1 MLCVAVMLSVMVLG
15 AGAAFSDQDQI
26 ENTEAVDACS
36 ALNIIGGYEDG
47 SFHPERNIKRSEI
60 TKMICVALNG
70 GKDPNVGTNEV
81 PTFNDVRGTADAW
94 AEGYIEA
101 CVAQGIV
108 SGVGGG
114 RFAPAGNVTG
124 AQLAKMLL
132 VALGYNSDNE
142 GFTGNAWET
151 NVNVRAAQK
160 HLYDGLEKMD
170 TSAAV
175 TRDQAAQMVWNA
187 MQAYEVEYKDGVVQD
202 KVVGSTNDK
211 ITLLRDRYDA
221 WFYIGTLTSV
231 DSTNMTITM
240 SNADKNASDP
250 QRDSDSSDTV
260 NFSKLKEDYS
270 SMLGQKVK
278 VLFKNGK
285 TNDVIGVFA
294 LSDNTAYTVNANA
307 VEADDQKV
315 KFGGKSYGIE
325 NAYGN
330 DYIDVYY
337 TAIDGKEVSVTGE
350 AKATAGSSKDFT
362 SQAGVKYTAT
372 NGKYGFTAKQLF
384 DDWDTSSA
392 VMQFV
397 DSDGNGRFD
406 VVIITDY
413 AAAEVTSVTS
423 SKVVAGKSYTFADD
437 NIDKDL
443 KVDDWAVIY
452 HDRYNDCTRVA
463 KADVIDGTL
472 DGLKKDST
480 SENKEVKYNEY
491 QIGDNWY
498 NGATDKDNRTD
509 INTVKAGDKVEA
521 VVVNGVA
528 WMMQRA
534 SGDGTLS
541 DVTNVAM
548 VVNKETTI
556 KGNEVKL
563 QFFNDTTKVVKVDD
577 DSTIPFN
584 TTGGKTGLNVG
595 SLYEYSISGEEY
607 SFESLVTTKDYYGDF
622 TYVGAASGYNVGDD
636 AMGKTIDDKAKVIL
650 FQKGS
655 TDKNNDSKV
664 ITGKQFK
671 NLTTG
676 DITSFVGQP
685 VYFTADVSGLT
696 RTAAIAA
703 TVTKLPNTTTSN
715 DYYGYIL
722 SDAKES
728 GTNEISYKL
737 LLEDADEAVTVYEK
751 NVKIAD
757 RKANTLIGYKSLDG
771 ADAEK
776 RYIDDVHLYSL
787 DDNNFD
793 LGAVADVNEKGTT
806 VQIADVNGQSLERDV
821 TADTVVFYVDTDAK
835 TGSSTGSIRKAVKWY
850 ADAKGAMVTSGDDKY
865 VANGLYLEKDN
876 EDMEVLV
883 IESGDNQFR
892 GPYVNETIGVSFSA
906 EIPAIEAGASSAT
919 VNFKTKNIAD
929 GAMIKLTAKA
939 TGASAVTMTDAIVSN
954 GAATGTLANTSAL
967 ALGDYELTFTAYDS
981 SNSELVKETATLKV
995 GDVSIDTIN
1004 APTVAGDLKTAAPA
1018 AGKKIN
1024 EILTSATAGDATM
1037 EVTGFNVK
1045 VVGKVVNDAY
1055 AIIGGDQVKVTISLK
1070 AKEGN
1075 VLASTLNVT
1084 GATLQGA
1091 AAAVEN
1097 QTSTS
1102 VDLVYTYAV
1111 ARSTLNTL
1119 SISGLTAPAKDAAPD
1134 VQLTAPAN
1142 TKIASV
1148 EWQNDSG
1155 VKVEGNFAASTQ
1167 YKVVIVL
1174 TADEGYTFG
1183 ADGAYGQTVNLDA
1196 GGTVATKI
1204 VSDNGDKLTVT
1215 SNLFAQTAS

>member
-1 MLCVAVMLSVMVLG
+1 MLCLAVMLSVMVVG
-15 AGAAFSDQDQI
+15 AGAAFSDQDKI

-36 ALNIIGGYEDG
+36 ALNIINGYEDG
-47 SFHPERNIKRSEI
+47 AFHPERNIKRAEV

-70 GKDPNVGTNEV
+70 GEEPNTSTNAK
-81 PTFNDVRGTADAW
+81 PTFTDVRGTIYAW

-108 SGVGGG
+108 DGVGGT
-114 RFAPAGNVTG
+114 RFSPAGNVTG

-132 VALGYNSDNE
+132 VSLGYNATTE
-142 GFTGNAWET
+142 KFTGNAWET
-151 NVNVRAAQK
+151 NVNVRASQK

-350 AKATAGSSKDFT
+350 AKAAAGTPESFV
-362 SQAGVKYTAT
+362 SQANVTYKA
-372 NGKYGFTAKQLF
+372 NDGKRGFTAKQLF

-498 NGATDKDNRTD
+498 NGATDKDGRTD

-548 VVNKETTI
+548 VVNKEAGI
-556 KGNEVKL
+556 GGNQVKL
-563 QFFNDTTKVVKVDD
+563 QFFNDTDKVVDVDN
-577 DSTIPFN
+577 DSLIKYDSLT
-584 TTGGKTGLNVG
+584 VG
-595 SLYEYSISGEEY
+595 NLYEYSISGEKY
-607 SFESLVTTKDYYGDF
+607 SFDNLVETSDYYGDF
-622 TYVGAASGYNVGDD
+622 TYVGNTST
-636 AMGKTIDDKAKVIL
+636 KTIDDKAKIIL
-650 FQKGS
+650 FKKNSDTKG
-655 TDKNNDSKV
+655 NESKV

-671 NLTTG
+671 AMTAADYGTLSNAY
-676 DITSFVGQP
+676 
-685 VYFTADVSGLT
+685 YFTADVSGLT

-703 TVTKLPNTTTSN
+703 TVTKLLNTTTSN

-806 VQIADVNGQSLERDV
+806 VQIADVNGRSLERDV

-835 TGSSTGSIRKAVKWY
+835 TGSSTGSISKAVKWY

-865 VANGLYLEKDN
+865 VANCLYLEKDN

-883 IESGDNQFR
+883 IESGDKQFR
-892 GPYVNETIGVSFSA
+892 GPYVDALSNVSISA
-906 EIPAIEAGASSAT
+906 ENVEITKGTSKASFKIVGKNVTDGLTVKTTAPAGITVADVTMSANAATVSAT
-919 VNFKTKNIAD
+919 VDTALKAGNYKLTFKVMNGSDVVAETTAVLTIAPVVTSKNAIAAFKGIKSSAPAINDVMSTVLTAPVTPNSSDTWLNVVDYSAVVTGKENFDDTYKLQENDEVVVTVKVSIKDANTVWADTVTVADAMGSVKGTFTKNSDTTATVTYKYTVKKSPLATATTTDSLIPGYPKAD
-929 GAMIKLTAKA
+929 QTAPEKS
-939 TGASAVTMTDAIVSN
+939 TLTMTETQLEGVIVWDVPTYQTTFGSSWVA
-954 GAATGTLANTSAL
+954 GDKVTGTLT
-967 ALGDYELTFTAYDS
+967 
-981 SNSELVKETATLKV
+981 
-995 GDVSIDTIN
+995 
-1004 APTVAGDLKTAAPA
+1004 
-1018 AGKKIN
+1018 
-1024 EILTSATAGDATM
+1024 
-1037 EVTGFNVK
+1037 VK
-1045 VVGKVVNDAY
+1045 V
-1055 AIIGGDQVKVTISLK
+1055 
-1070 AKEGN
+1070 
-1075 VLASTLNVT
+1075 
-1084 GATLQGA
+1084 
-1091 AAAVEN
+1091 
-1097 QTSTS
+1097 
-1102 VDLVYTYAV
+1102 
-1111 ARSTLNTL
+1111 
-1119 SISGLTAPAKDAAPD
+1119 KDANA
-1134 VQLTAPAN
+1134 T
-1142 TKIASV
+1142 TH
-1148 EWQNDSG
+1148 
-1155 VKVEGNFAASTQ
+1155 
-1167 YKVVIVL
+1167 VL
-1174 TADEGYTFG
+1174 TATSLT
-1183 ADGAYGQTVNLDA
+1183 ASSKDGDIVIDS
-1196 GGTVATKI
+1196 TKLE
-1204 VSDNGDKLTVT
+1204 NGILTATVT
-1215 SNLFAQTAS
+1215 YTKS